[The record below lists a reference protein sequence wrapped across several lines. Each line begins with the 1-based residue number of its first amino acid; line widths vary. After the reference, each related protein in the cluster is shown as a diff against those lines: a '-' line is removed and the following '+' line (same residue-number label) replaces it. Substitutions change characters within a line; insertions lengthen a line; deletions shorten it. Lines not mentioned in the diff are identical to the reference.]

1 MNGDPNASRRD
12 AGDPYAIV
20 GTPLVDKPW
29 LAEVEVTHER
39 AAALIESQCP
49 ALAPVTL
56 SLMGAG
62 WDNTAY
68 LVNGEWVF
76 RFPRRTIAVPLL
88 EAEGRVLPNLA
99 PRVPFPIPRPEWF
112 GRPADGYPWPF
123 LGYRRLAGRVAS
135 DVGLDEPARAA
146 LARPLARFLRA
157 LHDVPRADAD
167 AWGAPPDA
175 FGRLDGDR
183 LERMV
188 RPALAELVARSTID
202 DAAPWLDIVEAG
214 LAALPLD
221 GPLALV
227 HGDFYSRHVLVDEAG
242 AMAGVI
248 DFGDLHV
255 GHPAVDLSVVWT
267 LLPARA
273 RHEFF
278 EIYGAVSARAAA
290 AARLRGI
297 TSAIAQEAYG
307 RDVGDT
313 EIQREGVLALHSV
326 VAR

>member
-1 MNGDPNASRRD
+1 MNGDPNTSRRD

-20 GTPLVDKPW
+20 GTPLADKPW

-88 EAEGRVLPNLA
+88 EAEGRVLPKLA
-99 PRVPFPIPRPEWF
+99 PHLPCPIPRPEWF

-123 LGYRRLAGRVAS
+123 LGYRRLAGEVAS
-135 DVGLDEPARAA
+135 DVGLDESARAA

-157 LHDVPRADAD
+157 LHDVPQTDAD

-175 FGRLDGDR
+175 FGRLDGAR

-188 RPALAELVARSTID
+188 RPALAELVARGTID
-202 DAAPWLDIVEAG
+202 DAAPWLDVVEAG
-214 LAALPLD
+214 LAALPVD
-221 GPLALV
+221 MSLALV
-227 HGDFYSRHVLVDEAG
+227 HGDFYSRHVLVDETG
-242 AMAGVI
+242 GMAGVI

-255 GHPAVDLSVVWT
+255 GHPAVDLSIVWT

-273 RHEFF
+273 RHAFF
-278 EIYGAVSARAAA
+278 EIYGSVSARAAA
-290 AARLRGI
+290 AARLRAL

-307 RDVGDT
+307 HDVGDAQI
-313 EIQREGVLALHSV
+313 EREGVRALHSV